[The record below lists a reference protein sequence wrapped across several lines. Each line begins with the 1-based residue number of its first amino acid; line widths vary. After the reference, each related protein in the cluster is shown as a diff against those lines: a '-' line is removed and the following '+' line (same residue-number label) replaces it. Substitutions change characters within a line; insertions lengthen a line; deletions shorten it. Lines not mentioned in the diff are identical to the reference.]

1 MDTVKTFKKEMKKL
15 FVLMDK
21 EDMDR
26 LHKIIL
32 EMLHDFVSFCDENNL
47 TYYFIDGSAIGAVRE
62 NGFIP
67 WDDDVD
73 IVMPRADYNRLR
85 DTYEAN
91 YPDKY
96 IIEAP
101 FAKQISSLQFMKIR
115 KKGTKYRGLMAMGPE
130 YGIFLDIFP
139 LDYAPHSWIHRQF
152 CSAGYFILKSLHY
165 SVAFYMLYDDVFRP
179 HEKECSLNLRIHMK
193 IKRLW
198 GKLLSKKPLR
208 KWLEDFDT
216 MSQHKAS
223 KYYAYPSDTF
233 AYNKQCYPVDYFYP
247 PRKVRFEDM
256 EVSIP
261 NKTEKILANIYGDYM
276 TPPADVSYP
285 ITGCYEVDFGEEK

>member
-47 TYYFIDGSAIGAVRE
+47 TYYLVAGSAIGAVRHK
-62 NGFIP
+62 GFIP

-73 IVMPRADYNRLR
+73 IAMPRADYNKLR
-85 DTYEAN
+85 DMYEAQFA
-91 YPDKY
+91 DKY
-96 IIEAP
+96 IVEGP
-101 FAKQISSLQFMKIR
+101 FAGQISSLQFMKIR

-139 LDYAPHSWIHRQF
+139 LDYAPDSWIHRQF
-152 CSAGYFILKSLHY
+152 CNVGYFLLKSLHY

-216 MSQHKAS
+216 MTQKKPS
-223 KYYAYPSDTF
+223 KYFACPSDTF
-233 AYNKQCYPVDYFYP
+233 EYNKQCFPVDYYYP
-247 PRKVRFEDM
+247 PRKAVFEDM
-256 EVSIP
+256 EVNIP
-261 NKTEKILANIYGDYM
+261 NNTEAILERLYGDFM
-276 TPPADVSYP
+276 TPPADVTYP
-285 ITGCYEVDFGEEK
+285 VLCGLEIDFGEEN